1 MNKQLLKK
9 AILEKPYIYYFF
21 LTIILYLAIN
31 VILSE
36 FYITIQYI
44 PKYLQTIKWSELIFS
59 ALLALIISFLVALNL
74 NLIIIR
80 YKESKKLNIK
90 LTPIGFLLGL
100 SAGIC
105 PACITGLFPALFSIF
120 GFSLSILPFGG
131 IEFQILS
138 ILILLLSIFLLSK
151 DSKRCS
157 VQ

>member
-1 MNKQLLKK
+1 MNKSLIKQ
-9 AILEKPYIYYFF
+9 AVTEKPYVYYFLITAISY
-21 LTIILYLAIN
+21 LTINI
-31 VILSE
+31 ILSE

-44 PKYLQTIKWSELIFS
+44 PRYLATIKWPKLIFS
-59 ALLALIISFLVALNL
+59 IILSIAIAVLIAINL

-80 YKESKKLNIK
+80 YKQSKKLNIK

-105 PACITGLFPALFSIF
+105 PACITGIFPALFSLF
-120 GFSLSILPFGG
+120 GFSLSILPFQG

-138 ILILLLSIFLLSK
+138 VIIISTSIIMLSK
-151 DSKRCS
+151 DNKLCK

>member
-1 MNKQLLKK
+1 MNKQLLKR

-21 LTIILYLAIN
+21 LTIILYLTIN
-31 VILSE
+31 TILSE

-44 PKYLQTIKWSELIFS
+44 PRYLQTIKWSELIFS
-59 ALLALIISFLVALNL
+59 IFLAIIIAFLIALDL
-74 NLIIIR
+74 NLIIIK

-100 SAGIC
+100 SVGIC
-105 PACITGLFPALFSIF
+105 PACITGIFPALFSIF

-138 ILILLLSIFLLSK
+138 VIILSISISMLLK
-151 DSKRCS
+151 QNKACK
-157 VQ
+157 V